1 MVRQAKRLKNIK
13 IVSYDWLEDSLLSK
27 SRRPKKEGPYL
38 RDKILKKTKKERKP
52 GANAGKAQK
61 STRTGKPAAGGGSGI
76 GMDYIIDMLIWI
88 LM

>member
-1 MVRQAKRLKNIK
+1 MRQAKRLKNIK

-52 GANAGKAQK
+52 AQMLAKRK
-61 STRTGKPAAGGGSGI
+61 SPRGLENLLLAVEAV
-76 GMDYIIDMLIWI
+76 
-88 LM
+88 